1 LAGRHR
7 GGPGPATA
15 RHASLS
21 DFNPEQQAD
30 IARDYYL
37 RRKLGSPTAAWEPFV
52 AELRAA

>member
-1 LAGRHR
+1 LRA
-7 GGPGPATA
+7 AIA

-30 IARDYYL
+30 VARDYYL
-37 RRKLGSPTAAWEPFV
+37 RRKVNASTAAWEPFI